1 MRYYILKRNPAD
13 MGCVPQAEI
22 VQPYNFNLLNSIR
35 YAHNKGLLDILS
47 VPQHIDFKH
56 HAKPTDLLSSA
67 TISGPY
73 LLISPALMEI
83 FKKHRMPGY
92 YAYPVKIS
100 KRTKVFDYFIYIQNY
115 RFIEFI
121 KLDTCNAFIATRR
134 ENWREG
140 PDILEPIRLNSV
152 DDFNR
157 LNERLPSNQYLVI
170 KNYELN
176 TDKIELDLFLLAY
189 QIQKA
194 VGYVVSEKL
203 KEAIEAENMT
213 GIAFEEFPDERHK
226 VV

>member
-1 MRYYILKRNPAD
+1 

-22 VQPYNFNLLNSIR
+22 VQPYYFNLPNSIWH
-35 YAHNKGLLDILS
+35 AQNNKLLDLLLI
-47 VPQHIDFKH
+47 PEYIAFKH

-67 TISGPY
+67 TIPELY
-73 LLISPALMEI
+73 LLISPALVEI

-157 LNERLPSNQYLVI
+157 LNERLPSNQYVVI

-176 TDKIELDLFLLAY
+176 TDKIEFDLFLLAP
-189 QIQKA
+189 QIETDV